1 PGAGA
6 PSPGTSP
13 VAGVT
18 PPKAVT
24 PVASVRAKPR
34 SLLDFPGVPALL
46 VLAGL
51 GVAAA
56 SAFGMK
62 SFGTFL
68 LGGAPCPSG
77 HPTGVPDLRV
87 NP

>member
-1 PGAGA
+1 M
-6 PSPGTSP
+6 
-13 VAGVT
+13 AGVA

-24 PVASVRAKPR
+24 PVASVRARSR

-56 SAFGMK
+56 SAFGFR

-87 NP
+87 NS